1 MDVENDNI
9 LAMAGVIYIQH
20 IAVNQT
26 QVNKMYQVYQILAY
40 LSICSQTY
48 H

>member
-9 LAMAGVIYIQH
+9 PAMAGVIYIQH
-20 IAVNQT
+20 TADNQT
-26 QVNKMYQVYQILAY
+26 QVNKWYQVYQILVY
-40 LSICSQTY
+40 SSICSQTN